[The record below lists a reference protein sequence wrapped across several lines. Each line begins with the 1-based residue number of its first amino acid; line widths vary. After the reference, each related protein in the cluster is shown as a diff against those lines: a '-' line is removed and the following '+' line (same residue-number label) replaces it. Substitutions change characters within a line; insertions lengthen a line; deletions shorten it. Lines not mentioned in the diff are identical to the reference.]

1 MNSTFVYMNSTFV
14 SCKAQTVSTSLA
26 FVRIYPNI
34 FKFLPIMKFVVI
46 LPLELF
52 YSFGGYCISLHEVA
66 PRWQSRDTA
75 SFGNDGESGESSSKE
90 GQSCPCHVRV
100 SEIQLIFVLQF
111 NG

>member
-1 MNSTFVYMNSTFV
+1 MN
-14 SCKAQTVSTSLA
+14 
-26 FVRIYPNI
+26 R
-34 FKFLPIMKFVVI
+34 VVI
-46 LPLELF
+46 LPLELL

-75 SFGNDGESGESSSKE
+75 SFGNDGEGGESLSEE

-100 SEIQLIFVLQF
+100 SAIQLIFVLQF